1 METGEAVRTGVHSA
15 QAAVPPEHPR
25 RKGRAGVCPQRGAD
39 RLLTSGCG
47 CCGSSPDSDRG
58 DSCRAGATASLP
70 DCLLHSSSMPLSRT
84 KRAAGGRRSLAHS
97 HSAKPQSFAFLR
109 GKITG
114 SSSRGRC
121 HTNRADTSHFRERV
135 ASTRR
140 AGAVS
145 QRARNASASVVAGR
159 RKKGREERAQEER
172 DLTTLCGGG
181 AASF

>member
-1 METGEAVRTGVHSA
+1 MLRLLPRLRPRRFLSRGSHGLAARLFAPLILH
-15 QAAVPPEHPR
+15 AAVTYEE
-25 RKGRAGVCPQRGAD
+25 
-39 RLLTSGCG
+39 
-47 CCGSSPDSDRG
+47 
-58 DSCRAGATASLP
+58 SCWRPT
-70 DCLLHSSSMPLSRT
+70 
-84 KRAAGGRRSLAHS
+84 LAHS

-109 GKITG
+109 RKITG
-114 SSSRGRC
+114 SSSRGGC

-181 AASF
+181 AASFSSYTRAWTLVTKGYHQSKGSHQRFMRKKKKKHKYHKGR